1 MHCESLD
8 SPMTVSIS
16 AARARPSS
24 GSAENALYDL
34 SGPWVTISPLLLRHS
49 KHRCYSVPNIA
60 ATVFHGWLIHPNEK
74 N

>member
-1 MHCESLD
+1 MQGFEWRVRMHCESLD

-34 SGPWVTISPLLLRHS
+34 SGPWEVGLAAEGSLLGL
-49 KHRCYSVPNIA
+49 
-60 ATVFHGWLIHPNEK
+60 
-74 N
+74 

>member
-24 GSAENALYDL
+24 GSAENALSDL
-34 SGPWVTISPLLLRHS
+34 SGPWEVGLAAEGSLLGLEPTLRRS
-49 KHRCYSVPNIA
+49 SASDMPA
-60 ATVFHGWLIHPNEK
+60 
-74 N
+74 